1 MIIQVVR
8 IFFLQFFLFATVFAN
23 QQSVL
28 FDELLNE
35 TGLEFN
41 PPAEYLETSI
51 APNDLLPYEK
61 ALIASDK
68 QVEIRYAL
76 RPLSRMTVAYE
87 DPHSSAPEPNHMF
100 TMMFTAL
107 IGNLS
112 DGGNTPHREY
122 TQEKAREKFNAD
134 WAALSIFDLEKAYS
148 EKFSQAFLLA
158 IHKNNLAD
166 AYIVIMFNENK
177 LVKERLDEIMSS
189 LKFR

>member
-1 MIIQVVR
+1 MIAKVVR
-8 IFFLQFFLFATVFAN
+8 IFLVQFLLSTSVIAN
-23 QQSVL
+23 QKNFL
-28 FDELLNE
+28 FDELLSE
-35 TGLEFN
+35 ASLEFN
-41 PPAEYLETSI
+41 PPAEYSEISI
-51 APNDLLPYEK
+51 VQNDLLPYEK

-112 DGGNTPHREY
+112 NGGNTPHREY

-177 LVKERLDEIMSS
+177 LVKERLDAIMSS